1 MKRYLLLLVAL
12 FFAALNFNVILKPLS
27 LVTGGTQGVA
37 LLLNHLLQLSPALL
51 ILIINLITFITSYF
65 TLSKTV
71 TYGTMIASFAYPLF
85 VKITS
90 IIPTFLIVTKYPLLF
105 SILAGIICGFTGGYI
120 YQLGFSSGGINTINL
135 LVNKYFRVK
144 VAVSNFVINVIIILL
159 GSVSFGIKNG
169 LDSIIIILIS
179 SFIINNLLKKN
190 RFETPKI
197 V

>member
-1 MKRYLLLLVAL
+1 MEARKMKRYLLLLVAL

-90 IIPTFLIVTKYPLLF
+90 IIPTFLIVTN
-105 SILAGIICGFTGGYI
+105 IHC
-120 YQLGFSSGGINTINL
+120 
-135 LVNKYFRVK
+135 YFR
-144 VAVSNFVINVIIILL
+144 F
-159 GSVSFGIKNG
+159 
-169 LDSIIIILIS
+169 
-179 SFIINNLLKKN
+179 
-190 RFETPKI
+190 
-197 V
+197 